1 MLLNQIKKSSTK
13 TRKKIYFFAF
23 IFVAK
28 VNSVEQSMWIWMWT
42 IFIQYLSLPSIYPYM
57 YKTECVNAWLLI
69 KWISCHTATAV
80 NDSHTENNKKTEEN
94 RISFLSFRSLY
105 GILIS
110 NMLKQ
115 LVSVKAHI
123 YIKLRDNPILLIW
136 INIRTFFY
144 VPMPI
149 YGECC
154 VLCVR

>member
-1 MLLNQIKKSSTK
+1 MCCWIKSRKVQRKHEKKYIFSLSFLWQKWIQLNKPCE
-13 TRKKIYFFAF
+13 YGC
-23 IFVAK
+23 
-28 VNSVEQSMWIWMWT
+28 EQFSYSICH
-42 IFIQYLSLPSIYPYM
+42 YHPSIHI
-57 YKTECVNAWLLI
+57 YKTERVNAWLLI
-69 KWISCHTATAV
+69 KWISFHTATAV